1 MNKGKIS
8 SSTQGTKTD
17 SWKISNKNWA
27 ELKGYF
33 VKCLSLVEGPDA
45 QSRFFAY
52 LRATTS

>member
-8 SSTQGTKTD
+8 GSTQGTKTD

-33 VKCLSLVEGPDA
+33 VKCLSLVEGPDE
-45 QSRFFAY
+45 QK
-52 LRATTS
+52 